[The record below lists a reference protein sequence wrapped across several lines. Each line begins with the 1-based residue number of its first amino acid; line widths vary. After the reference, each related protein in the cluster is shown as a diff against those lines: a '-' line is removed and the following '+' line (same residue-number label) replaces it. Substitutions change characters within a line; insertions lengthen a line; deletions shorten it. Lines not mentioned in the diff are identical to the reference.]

1 MIRSLVILFFLFGC
15 QPSLWCQQISVQSAE
30 ITFHFTS
37 KDVEGSIGGFN
48 SSSMIDLGNLTESK
62 FSGSV
67 QVETLK
73 TGNFLRDWSL
83 KGGKYFDAD
92 THPSILFKST
102 KISGTTEDTF
112 QVTGN
117 LTLKGTTKPITF
129 TFSRKD
135 NRLIGL
141 ASLFTSDFGIHIKD
155 EREENEVDVT
165 VILNF

>member
-1 MIRSLVILFFLFGC
+1 MKRFLVILFVLIGC
-15 QPSLWCQQISVQSAE
+15 QPSLWGQEIRVQSAE

-37 KDVEGSIGGFN
+37 KDVKGSIGGFN
-48 SSSMIDLGNLTESK
+48 SSSIIDLGNLTESK

-73 TGNFLRDWSL
+73 TGNFIRDWSL

-92 THPSILFKST
+92 AYPSILFKST
-102 KISGTTEDTF
+102 KISGNMVDTF

-117 LTLKGTTKPITF
+117 LTLKGKTKPITF
-129 TFSRKD
+129 TFTRKD

-141 ASLFTSDFGIHIKD
+141 ASLFTSDFGIQIKD

-165 VILNF
+165 IVLNF